1 MVVVLVEVG
10 KRGERVVQRGVDAG
24 GCDLQSRPQHGR
36 RRRPRAEAPR
46 DQQDVHLFIVH
57 RSDVGESRNGYG
69 AAVPDDQHGD
79 GADGDDE
86 LIPLTDE
93 EARLVAG
100 ELAYRAGLLLKL
112 YNAGLI
118 REPATDEEAV
128 LVAEVSQLFDR

>member
-1 MVVVLVEVG
+1 M
-10 KRGERVVQRGVDAG
+10 
-24 GCDLQSRPQHGR
+24 
-36 RRRPRAEAPR
+36 
-46 DQQDVHLFIVH
+46 
-57 RSDVGESRNGYG
+57 
-69 AAVPDDQHGD
+69 PDDQHGD